1 MTDSQLIE
9 KLEAQWD
16 QLMQKRHAAL
26 AVLIDGTPKEQHHAI
41 IQLHNEDP
49 FWEGQF
55 NSMEAAIRTLDPGH
69 SFLPENQIGV

>member
-9 KLEAQWD
+9 RLEAQWD

-26 AVLIDGTPKEQHHAI
+26 AVLIADTPKEHQHAI

-55 NSMEAAIRTLDPGH
+55 NSMESAIRALDPGH
-69 SFLPENQIGV
+69 TFLPENQISL